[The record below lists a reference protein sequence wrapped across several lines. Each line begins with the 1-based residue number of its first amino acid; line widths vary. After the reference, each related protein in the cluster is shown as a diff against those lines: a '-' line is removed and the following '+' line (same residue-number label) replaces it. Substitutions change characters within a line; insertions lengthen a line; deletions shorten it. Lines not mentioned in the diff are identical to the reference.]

1 MNTVSPTKPFANAV
15 DARIIEI
22 DSQRSYDVGRRIL
35 ILPEGQVKLTPTLG
49 NVYRA
54 LLGNPG
60 YALSNRQ
67 IIDEAYGKG
76 YHIQEKAAQNRVNDF
91 RRQVKHHTSWDA
103 IKYIDGI
110 GYMAN
115 MDFDAP
121 QPSERI
127 DIDRDGAY
135 LDLRNYHVIRSNSDP
150 VILLSAEFKI
160 YKILLDHPGYL
171 LSNRDILDIYEKDR
185 FEDDNYEPINENNV
199 QVNVSKIREKLQ
211 VNEWNPIINIYGG
224 YMANIDFDDPKPD
237 ERVDL
242 ADDAYF
248 DKRNG
253 RVYREGYEYEQLAT
267 AQRAIFQY
275 LLENPEHTFS
285 RAKLMESVAKDFNKV
300 AKPDTADV
308 HITHIRA
315 ALKRLDLPATDIIE
329 TVRGQGYRFNSKA
342 RTLW

>member
-110 GYMAN
+110 
-115 MDFDAP
+115 
-121 QPSERI
+121 
-127 DIDRDGAY
+127 
-135 LDLRNYHVIRSNSDP
+135 
-150 VILLSAEFKI
+150 
-160 YKILLDHPGYL
+160 
-171 LSNRDILDIYEKDR
+171 
-185 FEDDNYEPINENNV
+185 
-199 QVNVSKIREKLQ
+199 
-211 VNEWNPIINIYGG
+211 G